1 MLLLNPKEEAQL
13 PLFFCLKIL
22 ISKTCKTKIEYI
34 AIKRGRV
41 CHANCIN
48 PKTQGGF
55 MQTYNN
61 QETVYLQLQN
71 ELSSFGLRPEEWSL
85 HSRSHSLFEIK
96 NIYSKNFV
104 FSGQVEK
111 TSGRPRWKMI
121 SLKSI

>member
-1 MLLLNPKEEAQL
+1 
-13 PLFFCLKIL
+13 
-22 ISKTCKTKIEYI
+22 
-34 AIKRGRV
+34 
-41 CHANCIN
+41 
-48 PKTQGGF
+48 

-85 HSRSHSLFEIK
+85 HSRNHSLFEIK

-104 FSGQVEK
+104 FCGQVEK